1 MANYV
6 TAPFFAAIGV
16 AEGIIAK
23 TSELIGTV
31 RGRGDLGDEGDEQQ
45 DGAEAEREPDE

>member
-31 RGRGDLGDEGDEQQ
+31 HEQQ
-45 DGAEAEREPDE
+45 DRAEAEREPDE